1 MIKRIIFDLDNTLI
15 DFPKNYAKEYDK
27 VINKYNLNITS
38 LDLYRIIGVYESD
51 DKNIYYDKEKM
62 LDLVNKEFNLNLK
75 LDFIDYLLEIISNIT
90 DNIDIGVIDTL
101 EYLSKKYELVVLTNW
116 FTECQKERLKKVN
129 MLKYFKN
136 VYGTDIIPMK
146 PRKES
151 FMSVIG
157 DLKSEEC
164 VMIGDNLKVDIEV
177 PYELGFNVYHLNKI
191 GTSKY
196 PTIRKI
202 EELKEML

>member
-1 MIKRIIFDLDNTLI
+1 
-15 DFPKNYAKEYDK
+15 
-27 VINKYNLNITS
+27 
-38 LDLYRIIGVYESD
+38 
-51 DKNIYYDKEKM
+51 M
-62 LDLVNKEFNLNLK
+62 LDLINEEYNLDLK
-75 LDFIDYLLEIISNIT
+75 LDFIDYLLEIISGIAS
-90 DNIDIGVIDTL
+90 IDDTGIIDTL

-116 FTECQKERLKKVN
+116 FTECQKERLKKAN
-129 MLKYFKN
+129 MLKYFTK

-157 DLKSEEC
+157 DLKPEEC
-164 VMIGDNLKVDIEV
+164 VMIGDNIEVDIKV
-177 PYELGFNVYHLNKI
+177 PYEMGMQVYHLNKF

-202 EELKEML
+202 EDLKEML